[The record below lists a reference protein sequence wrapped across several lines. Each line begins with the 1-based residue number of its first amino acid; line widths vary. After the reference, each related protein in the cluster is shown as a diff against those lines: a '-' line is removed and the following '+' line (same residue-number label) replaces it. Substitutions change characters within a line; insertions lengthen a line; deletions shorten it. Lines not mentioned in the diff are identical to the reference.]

1 MGFNMLLF
9 YEKVALHGPS
19 MIESE
24 FILFLLYYF
33 VMMFLVN
40 SHCSKDPFI
49 CDEGLIDLSQ
59 DSSSRW
65 LIKSQE
71 METNDPKIYNKKIRS
86 HEKLQRLN
94 TIMAV

>member
-1 MGFNMLLF
+1 MVVVPNSGGASSVFLGSTHCQ
-9 YEKVALHGPS
+9 EKRKAHGIQHAPV
-19 MIESE
+19 
-24 FILFLLYYF
+24 LW
-33 VMMFLVN
+33 
-40 SHCSKDPFI
+40 K
-49 CDEGLIDLSQ
+49 GLIDLSQ